1 MEMTYRPTTLGELVE
16 AGYRHR
22 SVRDEMRENLLAMLE
37 RKENPFPGI
46 LGYERTVVPA
56 LVNAILARHDL
67 ILLGLRGQAKTRILR
82 ALVNL
87 LDEATPVIV
96 GSELNESPFAP
107 FTKYAR
113 NLAAA
118 SGPDLP
124 VAWLSRE
131 ERYREKLATP
141 DVTIA
146 DLIGDVDP
154 VKAATLKKTFADED
168 VIHYGIVPRTNRGIF
183 AINELPDLAPRIQ
196 VGLLNI
202 LEERDLQIRGFPVR
216 IPLDVVM
223 VFSANPEDY
232 TNRGNIIT
240 PLKDRIASQIL
251 THYPRDIATAKAI
264 TDQEAWSSRPL
275 DGVDVRLPDSFA
287 HPRSRRSP
295 SSRGGATSSTRPRAS
310 RPGCRSRC
318 ASSSCRT
325 WSGAPSSSAR
335 TVVAPRLVDLFATLP
350 AITGKVEMVFE
361 GEQQGAEI
369 VARKLIGDAVK
380 ALFEA
385 TFPPVDGPRARGERA
400 RRREVEEEDAGPFG
414 RERGPAPLAG
424 PYERVVA
431 HFTKERK
438 IVLSDETPFARH
450 LADLD
455 SIDGLAEL
463 VAAHASPADDFERA
477 FLMELVARRARPEP
491 SPRARGPRLDGHLRG
506 DGPAQPDE
514 EPRVGAPPRSHRIL
528 TPG

>member
-22 SVRDEMRENLLAMLE
+22 SVRDEMRENLLAMLA
-37 RKENPFPGI
+37 RGENPFPGI
-46 LGYERTVVPA
+46 LGYDRTVVPA
-56 LVNAILARHDL
+56 LVNAVLARHDL

-87 LDEATPVIV
+87 LDEETPVIA

-113 NLAAA
+113 SLAATA
-118 SGPDLP
+118 GDDVP
-124 VAWLSRE
+124 VAWLPRE
-131 ERYREKLATP
+131 ARYREKLATP

-154 VKAATLKKTFADED
+154 VKAATLKKTFADEE

-251 THYPRDIATAKAI
+251 THYPRDVATAKAI
-264 TDQEAWSSRPL
+264 TDQEAWTDRPL
-275 DGVDVRLPDSFA
+275 DGVEVRLPDSFRTLVEEIA
-287 HPRSRRSP
+287 FVARRSDLVDQ
-295 SSRGGATSSTRPRAS
+295 AS
-310 RPGCRSRC
+310 GV
-318 ASSSCRT
+318 
-325 WSGAPSSSAR
+325 SAR
-335 TVVAPRLVDLFATLP
+335 MPIAMRELLVSNMERRAVLAGEKVVAPRLIDLFATLP

-361 GEQQGAEI
+361 GEQQGAEL

-380 ALFEA
+380 ALFEE

-400 RRREVEEEDAGPFG
+400 RRREADEDEPAPFG
-414 RERGPAPLAG
+414 RDRGQPPLSG

-438 IVLSDETPFARH
+438 AVLSDETPFVRH

-455 SIDGLAEL
+455 AIDGLAEV
-463 VAAHASPADDFERA
+463 VASHAKPTDDFERA
-477 FLMELVARRARPEP
+477 FLMELVLEGLVQSLRIAREDLDSTVTYAEMARLNLMR
-491 SPRARGPRLDGHLRG
+491 SRG
-506 DGPAQPDE
+506 
-514 EPRVGAPPRSHRIL
+514 
-528 TPG
+528 